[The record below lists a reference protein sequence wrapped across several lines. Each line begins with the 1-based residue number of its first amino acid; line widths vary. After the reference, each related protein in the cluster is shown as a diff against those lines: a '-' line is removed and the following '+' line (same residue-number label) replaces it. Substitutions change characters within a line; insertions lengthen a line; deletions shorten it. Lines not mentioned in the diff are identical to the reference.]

1 MKRREA
7 AHLHPPSHALAL
19 PRKVPCIRSAWEHV
33 VEERAHTASAAARA
47 EATER
52 LTSLAATPPL
62 PEHAVWA
69 ERAAELE
76 RGALEAF
83 DARALAGAAAAAARH
98 ALGEAVRR
106 AASQQLEA
114 LQRASRQVTR
124 TRTPT

>member
-1 MKRREA
+1 MERRGP

-33 VEERAHTASAAARA
+33 LEERAHTASAAALA
-47 EATER
+47 EAAEHLAR
-52 LTSLAATPPL
+52 LAATPPL

-69 ERAAELE
+69 AGAAELE

-98 ALGEAVRR
+98 APRGQGDG
-106 AASQQLEA
+106 STGGSDGGT
-114 LQRASRQVTR
+114 QRVD
-124 TRTPT
+124 